1 MRDEHEQEARR
12 HEHAQQ
18 QPDRDGGLLGLLRR
32 IVAPR
37 PPEVLVMDRDGQLRR
52 STWSG
57 RDE

>member
-1 MRDEHEQEARR
+1 MRDDSERETRR
-12 HEHAQQ
+12 HDQAQQ
-18 QPDRDGGLLGLLRR
+18 PGDREGGLLGLLRR